1 MQAPRTLPHYDV
13 DVDFSYHFFNDAM
26 AARSGLSVSGL
37 TAGQR
42 NAKSDFPSDYA
53 AYFEDDAAVRT
64 WAGSALQTL
73 TTVQGPGCEIRK
85 GGSNANDKAPL

>member
-53 AYFEDDAAVRT
+53 AYFEDDAAVRI
-64 WAGSALQTL
+64 WAGSTLQTL
-73 TTVQGPGCEIRK
+73 TTVQDLGVK
-85 GGSNANDKAPL
+85 